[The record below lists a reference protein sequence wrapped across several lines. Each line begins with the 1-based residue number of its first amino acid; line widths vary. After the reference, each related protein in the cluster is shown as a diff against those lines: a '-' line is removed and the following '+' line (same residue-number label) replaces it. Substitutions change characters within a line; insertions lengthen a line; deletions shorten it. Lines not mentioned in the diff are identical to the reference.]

1 MEFDPRK
8 AFKRWLAMGGK
19 LREEELR
26 PKWHL
31 LKCLMPN
38 GDFYAAMIY
47 CDEQHKTMFMT
58 MEENEFA
65 GMMQNFLT
73 KYDAG
78 ELE

>member
-1 MEFDPRK
+1 MEFDPK
-8 AFKRWLAMGGK
+8 EAFKSWLAMGGK

-31 LKCLMPN
+31 LKCLLPN

-47 CDEQHKTMFMT
+47 CDEQHKAMFVTMQ
-58 MEENEFA
+58 EKDFA
-65 GMMQNFLT
+65 GMMQDFLT

-78 ELE
+78 ELD